1 MSGAAH
7 ATRRYPLVIQFPG
20 WDSIETVSAWSRG
33 FSIAGLA
40 VLAFLVVLELAAFVY
55 SARRDFL
62 VAERERKISAPRHL
76 TDAQKSSIVN
86 FLTGLQKGSV
96 MIKASANANDA
107 RPYAEEIAALLTDER
122 LGWTVRV
129 DNAVLTG
136 PDTSGLWITVG
147 DSNPPPV
154 EAGVLQNAF
163 ATGGIHLRGMVDPT
177 VPQGEVWLSVGAKEA
192 GAIRP

>member
-1 MSGAAH
+1 M
-7 ATRRYPLVIQFPG
+7 IQFPG

-33 FSIAGLA
+33 FSIGGLA
-40 VLAFLVVLELAAFVY
+40 VLALLVVLEIAAFVY

-62 VAERERKISAPRHL
+62 VAEGERKISAPRHL
-76 TDAQKSSIVN
+76 TEAQKNAIVN

-96 MIKASANANDA
+96 MIRANSYANDA
-107 RPYAEEIAALLTDER
+107 RGYADEIAALLTDER

-136 PDTSGLWITVG
+136 PDTTGLWITVG
-147 DSNPPPV
+147 DADPPPA

-163 ATGGIHLRGMVDPT
+163 AAGGIHLRGMVDAT

-192 GAIRP
+192 GRP